1 MKKKVVGILLCA
13 ALAATTVLTG
23 CGSSDSGKSEDTAS
37 ASDSSDSGSSDELL
51 TVDVYDDQ
59 ANYQGIQ
66 SGWFG
71 KIVKDK
77 FNIELNIIA
86 PNVAGGGDTLFQ
98 TRSAAGNLGDI
109 IISSTENGRFK
120 DMVKAGLLMDMTDLL
135 KDKDVMKNYSDAIEK
150 ANENAGQDGV
160 WGIPSEISS
169 QSPEVSADGIEPMV
183 AAYVRWD
190 GYKAL
195 GYPEINTLED
205 WLSVMKGLQEQIPE
219 SDSGKKTYALSLFK
233 DWDGSSMV
241 AAKNFCSLYGYND
254 TGTGFVLAKA
264 DGSDFQDITDSDGI
278 YVRALKFL
286 FEANQEGLIDPESTT
301 QNYDILSDKY
311 RDGQVLTSLWS
322 YQGPSYYN
330 TTEHKSEGKGF
341 MPAFVEDFAPYTAG
355 CYSEGNAKV
364 VISIGSQAKEPERIA
379 EFIDWLYSSE
389 GVECAGQAN
398 GAAGPE
404 GLTWEM
410 DGDRPVL
417 TEFGEKALPSNDVTV
432 PDEWGGGSWKDGV
445 SALNFKT
452 VALVDT
458 DPNTNEPYMETM
470 WSSVLE
476 KNTTELDTDWKD
488 WADGAQTT
496 IEFLEGKNALSVAAG
511 TSFTQ
516 PEESSDITTLRN
528 QCKTTIID
536 SSWQMV
542 FAKDEDEFNAV
553 LKNMQ
558 DTVKGLGYE
567 DVLKVDMQN
576 AKDQAAAREQTVK
589 DYEAAHT
596 GDSAAEADTTTVTP
610 EETEAASGEETTTAP
625 TEEATET
632 PEADEA
638 A

>member
-23 CGSSDSGKSEDTAS
+23 CGGSDSSSKDTAS

-135 KDKDVMKNYSDAIEK
+135 KDKDVMKNYSDAITK

-183 AAYVRWD
+183 AAYMRWD
-190 GYKAL
+190 AYEAIGC
-195 GYPEINTLED
+195 PEIKTLED
-205 WLSVMKGLQEQIPE
+205 WLPIMKQLQEQIPE

-311 RDGQVLTSLWS
+311 RDGQILTSLWS

-330 TTEHKSEGKGF
+330 TTEHKEAGTGF
-341 MPAFVEDFAPYTAG
+341 MPAFIEDSAPYTAG

-379 EFIDWLYSSE
+379 EFIDWLYSPE

-410 DGDRPVL
+410 DGDKPVL

-476 KNTTELDTDWKD
+476 KNNTALDTSWKE

-496 IEFLEGKNALSVAAG
+496 IEYLENKNALSVAAG
-511 TSFTQ
+511 TSYTQ

-528 QCKTTIID
+528 QCKTTIVD

-542 FAKDEDEFNAV
+542 FASDEDEFNAI

-576 AKDQAAAREQTVK
+576 AKDQAAAREQTVE
-589 DYEAAHT
+589 DYNNSNS
-596 GDSAAEADTTTVTP
+596 DDTTTD
-610 EETEAASGEETTTAP
+610 EETTETPEA
-625 TEEATET
+625 TEAATET

>member
-1 MKKKVVGILLCA
+1 MKKKVIGILLSTV
-13 ALAATTVLTG
+13 LAASAVLTG
-23 CGSSDSGKSEDTAS
+23 CGGNGSSSDSA
-37 ASDSSDSGSSDELL
+37 DSGDVL

-66 SGWFG
+66 SGWFA

-109 IISSTENGRFK
+109 IISNTENGRLK
-120 DMVKAGLLMDMTDLL
+120 DMVSAGLLMDMTDLL

-150 ANENAGQDGV
+150 ANENAGQDGL
-160 WGIPSEISS
+160 WCIPSEISS
-169 QSPEVSADGIEPMV
+169 QSPEISADGIEPLV
-183 AAYVRWD
+183 APYMRWD
-190 GYKAL
+190 GYEAI
-195 GYPEINTLED
+195 GCPEIKTLED
-205 WLSVMKGLQEQIPE
+205 WIPVMKQLQEQIPE

-301 QNYDILSDKY
+301 QSYDILSDKY
-311 RDGQVLTSLWS
+311 RDGQILTSLWS
-322 YQGPSYYN
+322 YQGQAYYN
-330 TTEHKSEGKGF
+330 TTEHKEAGKGF
-341 MPAFVEDFAPYTAG
+341 MPAFIEDSKPYTAG

-364 VISIGSQAKEPERIA
+364 VICIGSQAKEPERLA
-379 EFIDWLYSSE
+379 EFIDWLYSAE
-389 GVECAGQAN
+389 GVECAGQSN

-410 DGDRPVL
+410 DGDKAVL
-417 TEFGEKALPSNDVTV
+417 TDFGEKALPSNDVTV
-432 PDEWGGGSWKDGV
+432 SDEWGGGSWKDGV
-445 SALNFKT
+445 CALNFKT

-476 KNTTELDTDWKD
+476 KNNTSLDNSWKE
-488 WADGAQTT
+488 WAGGAETT
-496 IEFLEGKNALSVAAG
+496 IEYLENKDALSVSPG
-511 TSFTQ
+511 ISYTQ

-528 QCKTTIID
+528 QCKTTIVD

-542 FAKDEDEFNAV
+542 FASDEAEFNEI

-567 DVLKVDMQN
+567 EVLKVDMQN
-576 AKDQAAAREQTVK
+576 AKDQAAAKKQAVE
-589 DYEAAHT
+589 DYNNSNSQ
-596 GDSAAEADTTTVTP
+596 D
-610 EETEAASGEETTTAP
+610 GE
-625 TEEATET
+625 
-632 PEADEA
+632 
-638 A
+638 

>member
-1 MKKKVVGILLCA
+1 MKKKVIGILLSTV
-13 ALAATTVLTG
+13 LAASAVLTG
-23 CGSSDSGKSEDTAS
+23 CGGNGGNSDSA
-37 ASDSSDSGSSDELL
+37 DSGDVL

-66 SGWFG
+66 SGWFA

-109 IISSTENGRFK
+109 IISNTENGRLK
-120 DMVKAGLLMDMTDLL
+120 DMVSAGLLMDMTDLL

-150 ANENAGQDGV
+150 ANENAGQDGL
-160 WGIPSEISS
+160 WCIPSEISS
-169 QSPEVSADGIEPMV
+169 QSPEVSADGIEPLV
-183 AAYVRWD
+183 APYMRWE
-190 GYKAL
+190 GYEAI
-195 GYPEINTLED
+195 GCPEIKTLED
-205 WLSVMKGLQEQIPE
+205 WIPVMKQLQEQIPE

-301 QNYDILSDKY
+301 QSYDILSDKY
-311 RDGQVLTSLWS
+311 RDGQILTSLWS
-322 YQGPSYYN
+322 YQGQAYYN
-330 TTEHKSEGKGF
+330 TTEHKEAGKGF
-341 MPAFVEDFAPYTAG
+341 MPAFIEDSKPYTAG

-364 VISIGSQAKEPERIA
+364 VICIGSQAKEPERLA
-379 EFIDWLYSSE
+379 EFIDWLYSAE
-389 GVECAGQAN
+389 GVECAGQSN

-410 DGDRPVL
+410 DGDKAVL

-432 PDEWGGGSWKDGV
+432 SDEWGGGSWKDGV
-445 SALNFKT
+445 CALNFKT

-476 KNTTELDTDWKD
+476 KNNTSLDNSWKE
-488 WADGAQTT
+488 WAGGAETT
-496 IEFLEGKNALSVAAG
+496 IEYLENKDALSVSPG
-511 TSFTQ
+511 ISYTQ

-528 QCKTTIID
+528 QCKTTIVD

-542 FAKDEDEFNAV
+542 FASDEAEFNEI

-567 DVLKVDMQN
+567 EVLKVDMQN
-576 AKDQAAAREQTVK
+576 AKDQAAAKKQAVE
-589 DYEAAHT
+589 DYNNSNSQ
-596 GDSAAEADTTTVTP
+596 D
-610 EETEAASGEETTTAP
+610 GE
-625 TEEATET
+625 
-632 PEADEA
+632 
-638 A
+638 

>member
-1 MKKKVVGILLCA
+1 MKKKVIGILLSTV
-13 ALAATTVLTG
+13 LAASAVLTG
-23 CGSSDSGKSEDTAS
+23 CGGNGGSSDSA
-37 ASDSSDSGSSDELL
+37 DSGDVL

-66 SGWFG
+66 SGWFA

-109 IISSTENGRFK
+109 IISNTENGRLK
-120 DMVKAGLLMDMTDLL
+120 DMVSAGLLMDMTDLL

-150 ANENAGQDGV
+150 ANENAGQDGL
-160 WGIPSEISS
+160 WCIPSEISS
-169 QSPEVSADGIEPMV
+169 QSPEVSADGIEPLV
-183 AAYVRWD
+183 APYMRWE
-190 GYKAL
+190 GYEAI
-195 GYPEINTLED
+195 GCPEIKTLED
-205 WLSVMKGLQEQIPE
+205 WIPVMKQLQEQIPE

-301 QNYDILSDKY
+301 QSYDILSDKY
-311 RDGQVLTSLWS
+311 RDGQILTSLWS
-322 YQGPSYYN
+322 YQGQAYYN
-330 TTEHKSEGKGF
+330 TTEHKEAGKGF
-341 MPAFVEDFAPYTAG
+341 MPAFIEDSKPYTAG

-364 VISIGSQAKEPERIA
+364 VICIGSQAKEPERLA
-379 EFIDWLYSSE
+379 EFIDWLYSAE
-389 GVECAGQAN
+389 GVECAGQSN

-410 DGDRPVL
+410 DGDKAVL

-432 PDEWGGGSWKDGV
+432 SDEWGGGSWKDGV
-445 SALNFKT
+445 CALNFKT

-476 KNTTELDTDWKD
+476 KNNTSLDNSWKE
-488 WADGAQTT
+488 WAGGAETT
-496 IEFLEGKNALSVAAG
+496 IEYLENKDALSVSPG
-511 TSFTQ
+511 ISYTQ

-528 QCKTTIID
+528 QCKTTIVD

-542 FAKDEDEFNAV
+542 FASDEAEFNEI

-567 DVLKVDMQN
+567 EVLKVDMQN
-576 AKDQAAAREQTVK
+576 AKDQAAAKKQAVE
-589 DYEAAHT
+589 DYNNSNSQ
-596 GDSAAEADTTTVTP
+596 D
-610 EETEAASGEETTTAP
+610 GE
-625 TEEATET
+625 
-632 PEADEA
+632 
-638 A
+638 

>member
-1 MKKKVVGILLCA
+1 MRKKAVSLLLCA
-13 ALAATTVLTG
+13 ALIAATALTG
-23 CGSSDSGKSEDTAS
+23 CGGSDSSTKDTAS
-37 ASDSSDSGSSDELL
+37 TSDSSDSGSSDGLL
-51 TVDVYDDQ
+51 TLDVYDDQ

-109 IISSTENGRFK
+109 IISSTENGRLK
-120 DMVKAGLLMDMTDLL
+120 DMVKAGLLMDMTDLIN
-135 KDKDVMKNYSDAIEK
+135 DKDVMKTSSNAITT
-150 ANENAGQDGV
+150 ANKIAGTDGI
-160 WGIPSEISS
+160 WGLPSEISN

-183 AAYVRWD
+183 APYMRWD
-190 GYKAL
+190 GYKEL
-195 GYPEINTLED
+195 GYPEIKTLED
-205 WLSVMKGLQEQIPE
+205 WLPIMKELQEKIPK
-219 SDSGKKTYALSLFK
+219 SDSGKQTYALSLFK

-241 AAKNFCSLYGYND
+241 AAKNICSLYGYND

-286 FEANQEGLIDPESTT
+286 FEANQEGLVDPDSTT

-311 RDGQVLTSLWS
+311 RDGQILTSLWS
-322 YQGPSYYN
+322 YQGEACYN
-330 TTEHKSEGKGF
+330 TAENKAAGKGF
-341 MPAFVEDFAPYTAG
+341 MPAFIEDSAPYTAG

-364 VISIGSQAKEPERIA
+364 MISIGSQAKEPERIA
-379 EFIDWLYSSE
+379 EFIDWLYSPE
-389 GVECAGQAN
+389 GMECAGQAN

-404 GLTWEM
+404 GLTWQM
-410 DGDRPVL
+410 DGDKAVT
-417 TEFGEKALPSNDVTV
+417 TEFGDQALPSNDVTV

-445 SALNFKT
+445 SALNFK
-452 VALVDT
+452 ALSLVDT
-458 DPNTNEPYMETM
+458 DPVTNEPYMETI

-476 KNTTELDTDWKD
+476 KNTTELDKDWQS

-496 IEFLEGKNALSVAAG
+496 IEYLKNKNALSVAAG
-511 TSFTQ
+511 TSYTQ
-516 PEESSDITTLRN
+516 PEETSDITTLRN
-528 QCKTTIID
+528 QCKTTIVD

-542 FAKDEDEFNAV
+542 FAQSEDEFNEI

-567 DVLKVDMQN
+567 DVLKVDMKN
-576 AKDQAAAREQTVK
+576 AKDQAASRQQIVE
-589 DYEAAHT
+589 DYNAKNS
-596 GDSAAEADTTTVTP
+596 DSTDDTTT
-610 EETEAASGEETTTAP
+610 EETTETPAATV
-625 TEEATET
+625 TEA

>member
-1 MKKKVVGILLCA
+1 MKKKVIGILLSTV
-13 ALAATTVLTG
+13 LAASAVLTG
-23 CGSSDSGKSEDTAS
+23 CGGNGGSSDSA
-37 ASDSSDSGSSDELL
+37 DSGDVL

-66 SGWFG
+66 SGWFA

-109 IISSTENGRFK
+109 IISNTENGRLK
-120 DMVKAGLLMDMTDLL
+120 DMVSAGLLMDMTDLL

-150 ANENAGQDGV
+150 ANENAGQDGL
-160 WGIPSEISS
+160 WCIPSEISS
-169 QSPEVSADGIEPMV
+169 QSPEVSADGIEPLV
-183 AAYVRWD
+183 APYMRWD
-190 GYKAL
+190 GYEAI
-195 GYPEINTLED
+195 GCPEIKTLED
-205 WLSVMKGLQEQIPE
+205 WIPVMKQLQEQIPE

-301 QNYDILSDKY
+301 QSYDILSDKY
-311 RDGQVLTSLWS
+311 RDGQILTSLWS
-322 YQGPSYYN
+322 YQGQAYYN
-330 TTEHKSEGKGF
+330 TTEHKEAGKGF
-341 MPAFVEDFAPYTAG
+341 MPAFIEDSKPYTAG

-364 VISIGSQAKEPERIA
+364 VICIGSQAKEPERLA
-379 EFIDWLYSSE
+379 EFIDWLYSAE
-389 GVECAGQAN
+389 GVECAGQSN

-410 DGDRPVL
+410 DGDKAVL

-432 PDEWGGGSWKDGV
+432 SDEWGGGSWKDGV
-445 SALNFKT
+445 CALNFKT

-476 KNTTELDTDWKD
+476 KNNTSLDNSWKE
-488 WADGAQTT
+488 WAGGAETT
-496 IEFLEGKNALSVAAG
+496 IEYLENKDALSVSPG
-511 TSFTQ
+511 ISYTQ

-528 QCKTTIID
+528 QCKTTIVD

-542 FAKDEDEFNAV
+542 FASDEAEFNEI

-567 DVLKVDMQN
+567 EVLKVDMQN
-576 AKDQAAAREQTVK
+576 AKDQAAAKKQAVE
-589 DYEAAHT
+589 DYNNSNSQ
-596 GDSAAEADTTTVTP
+596 D
-610 EETEAASGEETTTAP
+610 GE
-625 TEEATET
+625 
-632 PEADEA
+632 
-638 A
+638 